1 MYNILINKGIENL
14 KCIRII
20 DNTRLEYV
28 KECQSVLKCIKVY

>member
-20 DNTRLEYV
+20 DNTGLEYV
-28 KECQSVLKCIKVY
+28 REY